1 MAGVAASLSWTDEQ
15 FEIFA
20 NKNEQFSEIW
30 VHFCDTG
37 RLFCPINVFWLAAAC
52 IKFAHMY

>member
-20 NKNEQFSEIW
+20 NKNEQFSEI
-30 VHFCDTG
+30 
-37 RLFCPINVFWLAAAC
+37 
-52 IKFAHMY
+52 